1 MAHMVDSLSYSGT
14 VPWHGLGRR
23 LPANVTGEEM
33 VRFADLGWNVVERPV
48 YADGVASPIAGF
60 KALVRD
66 DREKV
71 LSVVTRTYGVVQ
83 NSEALTLLDA
93 AVGEGNAVYHV
104 AGALDDGRTVFLLAE
119 VNTPGHVWTLAG
131 EEHKPYLLL
140 YTSHDGSKAV
150 TLKFCATRVVCM
162 NTLSVAL
169 GEQGAKLSIK
179 HTRTASER
187 VQQAATVVARA
198 RAYFKGFSERV
209 LRLAAQQ
216 FTLQDATAITER
228 VIPTVKIDGKAT
240 VTDGV
245 KAARSTIVAL
255 FAGQADSTVDR
266 RISGT
271 KWGYLNAVSAFT
283 DHNQRRRGGAE
294 GRMSAIAIEGTA
306 DAIKQRAMDLLAA

>member
-1 MAHMVDSLSYSGT
+1 VTAT
-14 VPWHGLGRR
+14 V
-23 LPANVTGEEM
+23 
-33 VRFADLGWNVVERPV
+33 
-48 YADGVASPIAGF
+48 AGF

-66 DREKV
+66 DRESV
-71 LSVVTRTYGVVQ
+71 LSVVTKSYGVVQ
-83 NSEALTLLDA
+83 NAEALTLLDA
-93 AVGEGNAVYHV
+93 AVGEGSAVYHV
-104 AGALDDGRTVFLLAE
+104 AGALDEGRTVFLLAE

-150 TLKFCATRVVCM
+150 TLKFCVTRVVCM

-169 GEQGAKLSIK
+169 REQGAKVSIK

-187 VQQAATVVARA
+187 VQQAAAVMTRA

-216 FTLQDATAITER
+216 FTVQEATTITEA
-228 VIPTVKIDGKAT
+228 VIPAVKIDGKPT
-240 VTDGV
+240 VTDAV
-245 KAARSTIVAL
+245 EAARGKIVAL
-255 FAGQADSTVDR
+255 FAGQRESDVDR
-266 RISGT
+266 RIAGT
-271 KWGYLNAVSAFT
+271 KWGYLNAVTAFT

-294 GRMSAIAIEGTA
+294 GRMSAIAIEGSA